1 MRVVVAHSQAR
12 TRLRFSRVLS
22 ELGHE
27 VIEAVDAEEAL
38 ARCRQTAPDVAL
50 VDGAEGARLLA
61 GLVRDPDA
69 YRTAVVL
76 VEAEGPDVPAVQA
89 ALRGGAQDVLVEPVS
104 DGELVAR
111 VSAAERTKELQD
123 ELVGQSRRLEAL
135 VREDPLT
142 GVANRRAI
150 LTQLAGLVSAARRH
164 GRPLS
169 VAVLDLDHFKRVND
183 EYGHQAGDLVLVA
196 AVAAMGRRLRAE
208 DQLGRLGGEEFLV
221 LLPDTGP
228 AAARRVADALRRQV
242 AAADAPV
249 PVTASLGV
257 ATWEGETPEAL
268 LHRADQALYAAK
280 RAGRNRVHD
289 ADPLPATLLDRT

>member
-1 MRVVVAHSQAR
+1 MRVVVAHSQAQ

-27 VIEAVDAEEAL
+27 VIEAVDAGEAL

-50 VDGAEGARLLA
+50 VDASEGARLLA

-76 VEAEGPDVPAVQA
+76 VEAAGPDVPAVQA
-89 ALRGGAQDVLVEPVS
+89 ALRAGAHDVLVEPVS

-111 VSAAERTKELQD
+111 VLAAERTKELQD

-169 VAVLDLDHFKRVND
+169 VAVLDLDHFKRIND
-183 EYGHQAGDLVLVA
+183 EHGHLVGDHALVA
-196 AVAAMGRRLRAE
+196 FADACRSAIRATDLAGRY
-208 DQLGRLGGEEFLV
+208 GGEEFV
-221 LLPDTGP
+221 LLLVGAGP
-228 AAARRVADALRRQV
+228 ERAVQVTEEISAALEQHAGVSGLDSL
-242 AAADAPV
+242 
-249 PVTASLGV
+249 TASFGITQVDRSVGL
-257 ATWEGETPEAL
+257 EQNID
-268 LHRADQALYAAK
+268 RADRALYRAK
-280 RAGRNRVHD
+280 ADGRNRAVQYRPE
-289 ADPLPATLLDRT
+289 AA